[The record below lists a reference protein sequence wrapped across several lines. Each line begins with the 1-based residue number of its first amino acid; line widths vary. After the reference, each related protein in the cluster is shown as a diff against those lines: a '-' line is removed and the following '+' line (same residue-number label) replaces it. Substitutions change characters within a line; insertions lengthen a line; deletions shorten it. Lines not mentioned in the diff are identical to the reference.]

1 MYYTS
6 TDRETLDAYNDKV
19 VAGENYDGT
28 TTVRWA
34 DVIEHHEGGMFAILK
49 HSGYA
54 LIDASTTTTS
64 HSTLLPLT
72 PSLTSFHH
80 SNHLTNDRRDSQV
93 LPV

>member
-34 DVIEHHEGGMFAILK
+34 DVIEHQDGDQFAILK
-49 HSGYA
+49 HSGYQ
-54 LIDASTTTTS
+54 LIEGEEDAPTVDNISDFFP
-64 HSTLLPLT
+64 PLED
-72 PSLTSFHH
+72 L
-80 SNHLTNDRRDSQV
+80 N
-93 LPV
+93 

>member
-6 TDRETLDAYNDKV
+6 TDRETLDAYNSKV

-34 DVIEHHEGGMFAILK
+34 DVIEHHEGGQFAILK

-54 LIDASTTTTS
+54 LIDG
-64 HSTLLPLT
+64 LDDNDEPLDAPT
-72 PSLTSFHH
+72 VDNISDFFPPLEEL
-80 SNHLTNDRRDSQV
+80 N
-93 LPV
+93 

>member
-6 TDRETLDAYNDKV
+6 TDRDILDAYNSKV

-34 DVIEHHEGGMFAILK
+34 DVIEHHEGGSFAILK

-54 LIDASTTTTS
+54 LIEGVDENGEPLDASTVDS
-64 HSTLLPLT
+64 ISDFFPPLED
-72 PSLTSFHH
+72 L
-80 SNHLTNDRRDSQV
+80 N
-93 LPV
+93 

>member
-6 TDRETLDAYNDKV
+6 TDKETLDAYNEKV

-34 DVIEHHEGGMFAILK
+34 DVIEHHEGGQFAILK

-54 LIDASTTTTS
+54 LIDGFDDNDE
-64 HSTLLPLT
+64 PLDAPT
-72 PSLTSFHH
+72 V
-80 SNHLTNDRRDSQV
+80 DSV
-93 LPV
+93 ADFFPPLEDLN

>member
-34 DVIEHHEGGMFAILK
+34 DVIEHHEGGQFAILK
-49 HSGYA
+49 HSAYA
-54 LIDASTTTTS
+54 LIDG
-64 HSTLLPLT
+64 LDDNDEPLDAPT
-72 PSLTSFHH
+72 VDSIADFFPPLESL
-80 SNHLTNDRRDSQV
+80 N
-93 LPV
+93 

>member
-6 TDRETLDAYNDKV
+6 TDRETLDDYNSKV

-54 LIDASTTTTS
+54 LIDGEEDAPTVDSIADFFP
-64 HSTLLPLT
+64 PLE
-72 PSLTSFHH
+72 SL
-80 SNHLTNDRRDSQV
+80 N
-93 LPV
+93 